1 MTKAQL
7 VAASNPH
14 LRVADVEFIVR
25 AIFDQITATLARGG
39 RVQMRGFGTFT
50 VKQRNARMGRNPRT
64 GEEVPVHQK
73 TVPFFKAGK
82 ELRSRL
88 NRSWRKPSCAATTE
102 PAPASGI

>member
-1 MTKAQL
+1 
-7 VAASNPH
+7 
-14 LRVADVEFIVR
+14 VADVEFIVR

-88 NRSWRKPSCAATTE
+88 NRSGSKPSRAATTE

>member
-1 MTKAQL
+1 MDI
-7 VAASNPH
+7 AADNPH
-14 LRVADVEFIVR
+14 LRVADVEFIVG

-50 VKQRNARMGRNPRT
+50 VKRRKARIGRNPRS

-73 TVPFFKAGK
+73 TVPRFRAGK
-82 ELRSRL
+82 ELRERL
-88 NRSWRKPSCAATTE
+88 NRVGTKPSRAATTE